1 MPEDSNLHV
10 HYCENLRSNVFETWT
25 LIVYTD
31 PLSHLVTLKTRYFIN
46 QM

>member
-1 MPEDSNLHV
+1 MPEDSNLHI
-10 HYCENLRSNVFETWT
+10 HHCENLKANVFETWT

-31 PLSHLVTLKTRYFIN
+31 SLSPLVTLKTRYFIN